1 MKSFEDLWSSSI
13 LLTEDSIEEYQLD
26 REPFQSG
33 QWMDLFA
40 AEDQNPEEGNEIRVE
55 PNAVQ
60 TEALYRLEET
70 RQKGQQRALVQAA
83 TGTGKTFLAAFDSR
97 TFERVLFVAHRREI
111 LAQAAK
117 AFHTVRPDASIGFIE
132 GDRKELDRDL
142 VFASV
147 QTLAKPWL
155 LNEETL
161 PSDSFD
167 YIVVDEFH
175 HAAARQYKR
184 SFPISIQNFF

>member
-1 MKSFEDLWSSSI
+1 MELRVLFPGKRKKYREKIVKSFEDLWSSSI

-111 LAQAAK
+111 LAAGRQ
-117 AFHTVRPDASIGFIE
+117 S
-132 GDRKELDRDL
+132 
-142 VFASV
+142 
-147 QTLAKPWL
+147 
-155 LNEETL
+155 L
-161 PSDSFD
+161 P
-167 YIVVDEFH
+167 Y
-175 HAAARQYKR
+175 R
-184 SFPISIQNFF
+184 SS